1 MNISPNQLAAAL
13 KKNLLPCYFV
23 TGDEHL
29 LVQEAQDAIRAA
41 ARERGFTSR
50 EVHVAGPGFRWDELA
65 AAAGSLSL
73 FADKRLL
80 ELRLPTGKPG
90 RDGSAAIVDLIGRLG
105 GDLVFVVTA
114 PKLDRKA
121 MAAKWVQELGAHGG
135 IVQVWPVDLR
145 DLPKWIEGRMRRVG
159 LVPDEEAVRLI
170 ADRVEGNLLAA
181 DQEIEK
187 LRLLLGDG
195 PVSGAD
201 VDEAV
206 ADSSRFDVFKLTDAA
221 LSGDAARA
229 LRILTGLREE
239 GVEPP
244 LVVWALARELR
255 TLARLAESVA
265 GGVSLAAAM
274 QKERV
279 WRSRE
284 SVLRAAV
291 ARHTAPELYRLLMLA
306 RQVDAAMRGRLA
318 AGPWQLATE
327 LVYGLAT
334 GAGQED
340 RMTKARRVMR
350 Q

>member
-1 MNISPNQLAAAL
+1 MNISPNQLGAAL

-41 ARERGFTSR
+41 ARDRGFGAR
-50 EVHVAGPGFRWDELA
+50 EVHVASPGFRWEELA

-80 ELRLPTGKPG
+80 ELKLPTGKPG
-90 RDGSAAIVDLIGRLG
+90 RDGSAAIVDLLG
-105 GDLVFVVTA
+105 KMGDDLVFVVIA
-114 PKLDRKA
+114 PKLDKKA
-121 MAAKWVQELGAHGG
+121 MAAKWVQELGKRGG

-145 DLPKWIEGRMRRVG
+145 ELPKWIDGRMRRAG
-159 LVPDEEAVRLI
+159 LVPDRDAVRLI

-187 LRLLLGDG
+187 LRLLLGEG
-195 PVSGAD
+195 PVSGAE

-206 ADSSRFDVFKLTDAA
+206 ADSSRYDVFKLADAA

-229 LRILTGLREE
+229 LRILAGLREE

-244 LVVWALARELR
+244 LVIWALARELR

-265 GGVSLAAAM
+265 AGVPLGAAM
-274 QKERV
+274 QKERI
-279 WRSRE
+279 WRNRE
-284 SVLRAAV
+284 GSMRAAV
-291 ARHTAPELYRLLMLA
+291 ARHAVPDLYRLLQLA
-306 RQVDAAMRGRLA
+306 RRIDAAMRGRLA
-318 AGPWQLATE
+318 ADPWQLTTE
-327 LVYGLAT
+327 LAYGLAT
-334 GAGQED
+334 G
-340 RMTKARRVMR
+340 KARAA
-350 Q
+350 